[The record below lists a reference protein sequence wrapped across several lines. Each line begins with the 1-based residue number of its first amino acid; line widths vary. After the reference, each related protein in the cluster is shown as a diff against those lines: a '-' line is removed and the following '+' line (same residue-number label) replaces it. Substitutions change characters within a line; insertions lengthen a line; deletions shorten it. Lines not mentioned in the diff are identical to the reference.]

1 MSPAASVNSD
11 PVSTLDLSSTLLD
24 YAGVEP
30 MLHQHGSS
38 LRGLIESGSPAREY
52 AMNEWELLPS
62 RTGVGL
68 SLRTV
73 RTRTHKLTMD
83 LISGAGELYDL
94 ERDPL
99 EMKNIFDSKRYL
111 SIRKQLEAL
120 LWQRPDDAGPIREQV
135 GMA

>member
-1 MSPAASVNSD
+1 M
-11 PVSTLDLSSTLLD
+11 
-24 YAGVEP
+24 
-30 MLHQHGSS
+30 
-38 LRGLIESGSPAREY
+38 
-52 AMNEWELLPS
+52 PS

-83 LISGAGELYDL
+83 LTSGAGELYDL
-94 ERDPL
+94 KNDPW
-99 EMKNIFDSKRYL
+99 ETKNIFESKRYV

-120 LWQRPDDAGPIREQV
+120 LRQRPDDAGPIREQV